1 MQEKLE
7 YEALILILAII
18 GLPLCCCAGIG
29 IIPAGIAYFIANN
42 ELKKCYER
50 TEPYSNQNNIY
61 TGKIIAL
68 VVLILNAL
76 LIIRIIY
83 VINVVGL
90 DVIIEQ
96 SMEQTRQ
103 MMEQYQQ

>member
-7 YEALILILAII
+7 YEVLIYILAII

-50 TEPYSNQNNIY
+50 TEPYTNQNSIY

-68 VVLILNAL
+68 VVLILNIL
-76 LIIRIIY
+76 LIIRVIY
-83 VINVVGL
+83 VINVIGWDEL
-90 DVIIEQ
+90 MEQ
-96 SMEQTRQ
+96 SMEQTRI
-103 MMEQYQQ
+103 MMEQYE